1 MFNAHKHAES
11 RGLQY
16 SGTIS
21 VVGDFDT
28 TYKHNLLAPAHVNVS
43 LYCFPNSK
51 ATFQVDKDTLH
62 LDYFEMDK
70 LKKTQVFTILSLL
83 IFLEFN
89 FYKNHNFNQNQCTTF
104 TQLSGTNYTE
114 FVDLQKRNLF
124 QLLIFWV
131 LGSLH
136 LLLLYILKFLISIL
150 IQSLKDMLIS
160 LLIQEQFH
168 LLLISMLL
176 RKKLII
182 FSPEFKNKSNMQ
194 EINVNLQVKVFY
206 KITF

>member
-89 FYKNHNFNQNQCTTF
+89 FYKKTTISTRTNVQHSPNFLEQIIQNLWTSKKET
-104 TQLSGTNYTE
+104 SSNY
-114 FVDLQKRNLF
+114 
-124 QLLIFWV
+124 
-131 LGSLH
+131 
-136 LLLLYILKFLISIL
+136 
-150 IQSLKDMLIS
+150 
-160 LLIQEQFH
+160 
-168 LLLISMLL
+168 
-176 RKKLII
+176 
-182 FSPEFKNKSNMQ
+182 
-194 EINVNLQVKVFY
+194 
-206 KITF
+206 